1 MEVEFNPEKDRINRE
16 KHGVGLDSGG
26 LILMGPSVQWT
37 SSHSGH
43 GEIRRVAVGLLEGIE
58 FTCVFTMRGE
68 VARIVSVR
76 RSRHEER
83 DRFWK
88 VWRPRTSSDDD
99 DA

>member
-1 MEVEFNPEKDRINRE
+1 MEIEFDHEKDRINRE

-26 LILMGPSVQWT
+26 LILMGRSVQW
-37 SSHSGH
+37 SSSQKGH

-68 VARIVSVR
+68 VARIISVR

-88 VWRPRTSSDDD
+88 VWRGQTSSPDDD
-99 DA
+99 L